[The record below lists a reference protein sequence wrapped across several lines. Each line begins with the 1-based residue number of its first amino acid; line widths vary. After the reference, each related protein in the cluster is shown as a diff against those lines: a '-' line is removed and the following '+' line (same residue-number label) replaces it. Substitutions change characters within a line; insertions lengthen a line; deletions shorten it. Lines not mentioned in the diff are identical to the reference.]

1 MRRWPQT
8 REQPHLSTSKDMR
21 ASDLL
26 SQGAGLHGPS
36 KQAPTP
42 APGLVRCGTMETP
55 PGSLSH
61 ISVLGGG
68 HYSHPLH
75 FICIWAPSTQNR
87 LIVHLVL
94 ISIIVS
100 HPWPASVCSLVSML
114 QESHPSPPKPKNPPA
129 GGDRGSLVK
138 RFF

>member
-1 MRRWPQT
+1 MRRWPQS

-68 HYSHPLH
+68 HYGHPLH
-75 FICIWAPSTQNR
+75 FICIWAPSTQNG

-94 ISIIVS
+94 ISIISVS
-100 HPWPASVCSLVSML
+100 FLAHFCLFTCFSATGEPPLRTKTKK
-114 QESHPSPPKPKNPPA
+114 PSSWRRQGLP
-129 GGDRGSLVK
+129 G
-138 RFF
+138 